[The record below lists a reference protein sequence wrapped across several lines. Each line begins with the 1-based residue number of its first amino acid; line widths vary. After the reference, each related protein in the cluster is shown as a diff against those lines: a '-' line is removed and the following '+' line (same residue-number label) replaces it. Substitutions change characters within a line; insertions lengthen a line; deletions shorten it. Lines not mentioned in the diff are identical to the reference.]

1 MHAHL
6 LILWHKTNI
15 YIWLSVFKVRCGW
28 SALMAADVRPGQCL
42 LVGALIPWI
51 IENVDVQPQSTVP
64 AGAGCLR
71 WSPAVQSENSRS
83 VLAGWLPL
91 GDATSSLAGTDRSVT
106 SLIRTQLH
114 RHIKGFPPF
123 LYQEWNH
130 NPWDISAPAPWQKR
144 GVNPSHLT
152 FFLRARRRWMLPQR
166 FWVISVPLLPRWS
179 QAVLNYDNDQEGVG
193 RGKWGFTLK
202 GSCYWQG
209 VS

>member
-1 MHAHL
+1 
-6 LILWHKTNI
+6 
-15 YIWLSVFKVRCGW
+15 
-28 SALMAADVRPGQCL
+28 MAADVRPGQCL
-42 LVGALIPWI
+42 LVGALGPWI

-71 WSPAVQSENSRS
+71 RSPAVQSENSRS

-130 NPWDISAPAPWQKR
+130 NPWDISAPAPRQKK
-144 GVNPSHLT
+144 GGKSFT
-152 FFLRARRRWMLPQR
+152 SYFLSEGKEKVDA
-166 FWVISVPLLPRWS
+166 
-179 QAVLNYDNDQEGVG
+179 AAKVLGHFCASAAEVVAGG
-193 RGKWGFTLK
+193 AELW
-202 GSCYWQG
+202 
-209 VS
+209 